1 MLMFMRN
8 SRPELQRTLP
18 TPKNAPFI
26 IDTIISALIITVIT
40 LPTLLLLVVVVEEVV
55 LSLLLLFLL
64 LLLSLSS
71 LF

>member
-1 MLMFMRN
+1 MLMFMRD

-40 LPTLLLLVVVVEEVV
+40 LPTLLLLLLVVVVV

-64 LLLSLSS
+64 LLLSLSL